1 MEVMTRL
8 ISTVLV
14 LLHMILW
21 TFKRRSL
28 TIDAEKYAI
37 KSKLRYTHLLLYDIR
52 AAWELT
58 SSEFLDLLHEEAIN
72 IVTHHPWMQGI
83 DLAIITECYLYEL
96 FLLYS
101 FHRATGF
108 DWVAHAPSYWTC
120 DRIIKEDGIRKIS
133 DTLHQEI
140 CWVHDA
146 SELGMLFEELME
158 DDVEAPCF
166 GSQRQYFLL

>member
-1 MEVMTRL
+1 MTRL